1 MKIYRTEYDLEKYFT
16 VDYYLESV
24 EKSTLA
30 EAAWNLAIGQSVGNP
45 NQRNSWETDELFEN
59 HSCIV
64 IGDEAELKTKK
75 SGYVQIAFPVI
86 NTDWAE
92 DGISHL
98 LCQIMGGQLDIDIVK
113 KCHVLK
119 IRFPESVEAH
129 FKKPKYGITGI
140 REFTGVYNKPLFGG
154 IVKPKT
160 GVSSDVLLEMVKQMV
175 EGGVNFIKEDEILSN
190 PAFCPIIERVP
201 KIMKYLE
208 GKKVIYSVCINSDP
222 AYAVQRAKLVHEL
235 GGNSIHI
242 NFWSGLGVY
251 KSIRDLDL
259 PLFIHFQ
266 KSGDKILTNKSH
278 DFHIDWNVVC
288 DLAGLEGVDTIHA
301 GMSGGYSNTSDEDL
315 KVTLDTLHKR
325 NVVPALSCGFHPGLV
340 NRMNRKFGV
349 DYMAN
354 VGGAIHGHPGGSLG
368 GARAMRQAIDG
379 MVEGV
384 EYKQAIAKWGL
395 SV

>member
-140 REFTGVYNKPLFGG
+140 REFTGVYNKPFFGG

-288 DLAGLEGVDTIHA
+288 DLAGLMGVDTIHA

-354 VGGAIHGHPGGSLG
+354 VGGAIHSHPGGSLG

-395 SV
+395 HV

>member
-64 IGDEAELKTKK
+64 VGDEAELKTKK
-75 SGYVQIAFPVI
+75 SGYVQIAFPVV

-140 REFTGVYNKPLFGG
+140 REFTGVYNKPFFGG

-190 PAFCPIIERVP
+190 PAFCPITERVP

-208 GKKVIYSVCINSDP
+208 GKRVIYSVCINSDP

-288 DLAGLEGVDTIHA
+288 DLAGLMGVDTIHA

-325 NVVPALSCGFHPGLV
+325 NVVPALSCGMHPGLV
-340 NRMNRKFGV
+340 NRTNRKFGV

-379 MVEGV
+379 IDGI